1 MMSGID
7 SMKNTFVKKIKA
19 LEERVEEEKDVLR
32 NQVIKLQQE
41 LHTATLNLDEAN
53 KLIISSSK
61 TIEEALKKP
70 DYER

>member
-7 SMKNTFVKKIKA
+7 SMKNTFVQKIKA

-32 NQVIKLQQE
+32 QQVISLQKE
-41 LHTATLNLDEAN
+41 LHIATLNLTEAN
-53 KLIISSSK
+53 ELIISSSK
-61 TIEEALKKP
+61 TIEAALNKP

>member
-1 MMSGID
+1 MSGID
-7 SMKNTFVKKIKA
+7 SMKNTFVKRIKA